1 MRYTRIVFLGLLI
14 LACGG
19 NMQQFDGRLAR
30 LEKRVGEVEVGSR
43 GREETS
49 QAQEKG
55 IKQQTAEVK
64 LALQN
69 IDELVARVEDITRD
83 LEQRQQDVA
92 ALLDDLTT
100 RVVRLERPVS
110 VAQDSSVPK
119 IEATAREIFD
129 RARMD
134 LDAGHPELAAMGFR
148 SFIDQYPQ
156 SLLSDDAQ
164 FMLGECHYVGDRFE
178 DALPEY
184 EQLLD
189 EYPASDKRA
198 LAMLRSGMCLMNVGR
213 VDHAVSMLR
222 GLMEVYP
229 GTREA
234 IAARERLADIP

>member
-100 RVVRLERPVS
+100 RVVRLERTVS